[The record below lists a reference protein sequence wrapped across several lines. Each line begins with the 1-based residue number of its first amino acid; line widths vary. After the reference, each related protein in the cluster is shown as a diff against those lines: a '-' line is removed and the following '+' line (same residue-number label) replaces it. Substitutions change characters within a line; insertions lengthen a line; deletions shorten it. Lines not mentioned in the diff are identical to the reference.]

1 MESLYHETNS
11 LLQQT
16 HFDLGT
22 LEGMRN
28 ESDAQKIFQ
37 NIYERLKQ
45 IDGNCERLDVFVS
58 KEPPHRRRTVKY
70 KVDQLKFDC
79 HSLQSTVDSMHMRM
93 TSKWRAIAEREEL
106 LTQRFR
112 PNDTT
117 HVPIEEYELFFHD
130 RLHSSH
136 NAVDELISHGS
147 AILEQIRLQGIGL
160 RGIKRKVLDI
170 GQTLGLSSTT
180 LQMMERRLSGDWII
194 FYVGCMAFIVSMY
207 VFYRFWKS

>member
-11 LLQQT
+11 LLQQI

-22 LEGMRN
+22 LEGVRN
-28 ESDAQKIFQ
+28 ESDAQKIIQ
-37 NIYERLKQ
+37 NIYQRLKQ
-45 IDGNCERLDVFVS
+45 IDGNCQRLDVYVS

-70 KVDQLKFDC
+70 KIDQLKFDC
-79 HSLQSTVDSMHMRM
+79 HSLHSTVDNIHIRM
-93 TSKWRAIAEREEL
+93 TNKWRAIAEREEL

-117 HVPIEEYELFFHD
+117 HVSIENCELFLHD

-136 NAVDELISHGS
+136 TAVDELISHGS
-147 AILEQIRLQGIGL
+147 AVLEQIRSQGIGL
-160 RGIKRKVLDI
+160 RGIKRKVLDL

-180 LQMMERRLSGDWII
+180 LQMIERRLSEDWII
-194 FYVGCMAFIVSMY
+194 FCAGCMVFIVFMY
-207 VFYRFWKS
+207 IFYRFWKN